1 MNTVD
6 KINLILKEA
15 GISKVNLAKY
25 LGVSRQMIYNYF
37 DSNDLSKLS
46 NDKCQLLFKLLGV
59 KNEKELSEVE
69 INDIYLQ
76 EVGSKIFTNSRKS
89 TNVPKKNEVIE
100 LSGLRREEQ
109 ELISDIIFLL
119 KEMLNDDKTQNSMN
133 ILTYLYHFLMALG
146 NTKEIKYILAYISK
160 ATGYTDPTVCVFE
173 EDRQYTFE
181 SILYSAFTLYNN
193 GGASKSKL
201 IESHKRWEA
210 ELSRKNEEK
219 MSRTQELNTAKAI
232 ALKELGYTEIN
243 EQNASEVFDKIAEIQ
258 SRYV

>member
-89 TNVPKKNEVIE
+89 TNVHKKNEVIE

-119 KEMLNDDKTQNSMN
+119 KEMLNDKEMKVKLFLDKE
-133 ILTYLYHFLMALG
+133 F
-146 NTKEIKYILAYISK
+146 
-160 ATGYTDPTVCVFE
+160 
-173 EDRQYTFE
+173 
-181 SILYSAFTLYNN
+181 
-193 GGASKSKL
+193 
-201 IESHKRWEA
+201 IESLGKIGVHP
-210 ELSRKNEEK
+210 ND
-219 MSRTQELNTAKAI
+219 NTATVW
-232 ALKELGYTEIN
+232 LKIEDLINIIKEHGNEVEI
-243 EQNASEVFDKIAEIQ
+243 VEI
-258 SRYV
+258 

>member
-109 ELISDIIFLL
+109 ELIRLRYFEDL
-119 KEMLNDDKTQNSMN
+119 TQSE
-133 ILTYLYHFLMALG
+133 TASYLG
-146 NTKEIKYILAYISK
+146 INQVK
-160 ATGYTDPTVCVFE
+160 V
-173 EDRQYTFE
+173 
-181 SILYSAFTLYNN
+181 
-193 GGASKSKL
+193 
-201 IESHKRWEA
+201 
-210 ELSRKNEEK
+210 SREEK
-219 MSRTQELNTAKAI
+219 RVLKKMRTSLNY
-232 ALKELGYTEIN
+232 E
-243 EQNASEVFDKIAEIQ
+243 
-258 SRYV
+258 